1 MTLAPGVRVGSYEV
15 VAALG
20 RGGMGE
26 VYRARDSKLGRE
38 VALKVLPDSFVTDP
52 ERLARF
58 KREAQVLASLNHP
71 HIAAI
76 YGFEDSGDLTKAL
89 VLELV
94 EGPTLADR
102 ISLGRVPMD
111 EAWPVARQ
119 IAQALEAAH
128 EQGIFHRD
136 LKPANIKVRDDGT
149 VKVLDFGLAKAVAPP
164 GTDAS
169 LSHSPTIT
177 SPAMT
182 QAGVLLGTAAYMS
195 PEAAKGRMADK
206 RSDVWAFGC
215 VLYEMLSGR
224 QAFDGDDMTEVL
236 GAIVRLEP
244 DWGALPTTVPAGV
257 VTVLKRCL
265 QKDPNLRLRDIAD
278 VRFQLEDA
286 LASPASSPQP
296 TASALARV
304 GSAGWIVAAAATVA
318 AAIIVASSMGRAP
331 TDPPETRLQIVT
343 PPTSDPLSFAI
354 APDGRSVVFDAQQN
368 GRSQLWLRSL
378 ESEEARPLTG
388 TEGGRSP
395 FWSPDSASI
404 GFFAGGMLKRVDL
417 TGGFVRN
424 LASAP
429 NFRRGGWTRDG
440 TIVFGASVGPLSS
453 VSAEGGAVKEA
464 TRLLPGQI
472 NHRIPQFLPDGQR
485 FLLLTLGTPDVRGV
499 YLGSLTDTSIRRVFD
514 RESAYAFMSP
524 AHVLIVREGALWART
539 FDAADASLGNDLLP
553 VAPRVLVS
561 PSTTGFAALSVS
573 SVGAIAYRASAGETQ
588 LVWLDR
594 AGNAVDNVGQRDDAQ
609 LELAALS
616 SDGRTVAMV
625 RTVDGNT
632 DVWLLESQRGAPRRL
647 TFDPRSD
654 ATPIFSPDGSRIAYV
669 SDRKLDVWD
678 IFERRADGTGGE
690 TLLLESDENKQALGW
705 SPDGRYILYST
716 QNPQTDSDL
725 WALPLGGGLKPFPIA
740 ATPYVELEARFSPD
754 GRWVAFDSTETG
766 QTEIYLQPLPGPG
779 PKAQISVGGGRRPR
793 WRLDGRELFYVGA
806 ENRLMAVSIGQ
817 GRSGLEAGP
826 PRALFRMPSDAP
838 YEPSPDGQR
847 FLVTTVVSEA
857 SPITI
862 ILNWR
867 PPAR

>member
-1 MTLAPGVRVGSYEV
+1 MALQAGTKVGPYEV

-26 VYRARDSKLGRE
+26 VYRARDTRLGRD
-38 VALKVLPDSFVTDP
+38 VALKVLPDSFAGDA

-58 KREAQVLASLNHP
+58 EREAQVLASLNHP

-76 YGFEDSGDLTKAL
+76 YGFEDGGGPTKAL
-89 VLELV
+89 ALELV

-102 ISLGRVPMD
+102 IAQGPLLFD
-111 EAWPVARQ
+111 EAWPIARQ
-119 IAQALEAAH
+119 ITQALEAAH
-128 EQGIFHRD
+128 DQGIIHRD
-136 LKPANIKVRDDGT
+136 LKPANVKVRDDGT
-149 VKVLDFGLAKAVAPP
+149 VKVLDFGLAKAMAPP
-164 GTDAS
+164 GGEAA
-169 LSHSPTIT
+169 LSQSPTIT
-177 SPAMT
+177 TPAMT
-182 QAGVLLGTAAYMS
+182 RAGVLLGTAAYMS
-195 PEAAKGRMADK
+195 PEVAKGRPADK
-206 RSDVWAFGC
+206 RADIWAFGC
-215 VLYEMLSGR
+215 LLYELLSGR
-224 QAFDGDDMTEVL
+224 PAFDGNDMTEVL

-244 DWGALPTTVPAGV
+244 DWHALPRSTPAGV
-257 VTVLKRCL
+257 VTVIKRCL
-265 QKDPNLRLRDIAD
+265 QKDPSLRLRDIAD
-278 VRFQLEDA
+278 VRLQLDDA
-286 LASPASSPQP
+286 LASPALSPQP
-296 TASALARV
+296 TASVLVRL
-304 GSAGWIVAAAATVA
+304 GSAGWIVAAVATIA
-318 AAIIVASSMGRAP
+318 AAIIIASSVGRAP
-331 TDPPETRLQIVT
+331 TDSPETRLQIAT

-378 ESEEARPLTG
+378 ESEEALPLTG

-429 NFRRGGWTRDG
+429 NFRRGAWTLDG

-453 VSAEGGAVKEA
+453 VSAQGGAVKEA
-464 TRLLPGQI
+464 TRLLPGQT

-539 FDAADASLGNDLLP
+539 FDSADASLGSDLLP

-594 AGNAVDNVGQRDDAQ
+594 TGNAVDSVGQRDDAQ
-609 LELAALS
+609 LWLAALS

-669 SDRKLDVWD
+669 SDRKVDVWD

-716 QNPQTDSDL
+716 QNPQTDYDL
-725 WALPLGGGLKPFPIA
+725 WVLPLDGGLKPFPIA
-740 ATPYVELEARFSPD
+740 ATPYVENEARFSPD

-766 QTEIYLQPLPGPG
+766 QTEIYHQPFPGPG
-779 PKAQISVGGGRRPR
+779 PKTQISVGGGSAPR
-793 WRLDGRELFYVGA
+793 WRLDGRELFYVGS
-806 ENRLMAVSIGQ
+806 ENRLMAVSIVQ
-817 GRSGLEAGP
+817 GSSGLEAGP
-826 PRALFRMPSDAP
+826 PRALFTLSAAAS

-857 SPITI
+857 SPITL

-867 PPAR
+867 PLK